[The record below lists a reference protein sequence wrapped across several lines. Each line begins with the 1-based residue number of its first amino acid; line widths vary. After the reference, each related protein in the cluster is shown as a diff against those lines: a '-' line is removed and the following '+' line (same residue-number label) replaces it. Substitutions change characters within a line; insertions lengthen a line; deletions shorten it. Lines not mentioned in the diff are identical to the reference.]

1 MAQSTYVDP
10 LRTFRNLLAGDKPV
24 SAPLVLNPLMALM
37 AEQAGFPALYL
48 GGGSTGYLKAVTEAN
63 LSLTEM
69 CAAAV
74 DVRTVCDLPLILDG
88 ACGWGDP
95 MHMHRTIGMTEAA
108 GFAAIEIEDQIL
120 PKRAHH
126 HIGIEHLI
134 PTELMVAKIKE
145 AMAARRNPD
154 FVIIARTNAAR
165 NPKLGLD
172 EALRRGEAFRKAG
185 ADMILAN
192 ARTPDQI
199 KTIGEKLGGPLC
211 LLAAGD
217 VVAES
222 GMTRAEL
229 HKLGYRLLVDAS
241 TPFMAAHKVWREAY
255 AAMAKGESV
264 PSLGRGGAKA
274 EQEML
279 HKTIGLDDMLEIERR
294 TVEKGH

>member
-1 MAQSTYVDP
+1 MTQAM
-10 LRTFRNLLAGDKPV
+10 RTFRNLLAGPAPV
-24 SAPLVLNPLMALM
+24 VAPLVLNPLMALL
-37 AEQAGFPALYL
+37 AKDAGFQALYL

-69 CAAAV
+69 AAAAL
-74 DVRTVCDLPLILDG
+74 DIRTVCDLPLILDG

-95 MHMHRTIGMTEAA
+95 MHMDRTIGMSEAA

-134 PTELMVAKIKE
+134 PTELMVAKIKQSL
-145 AMAARRNPD
+145 AARRNSD
-154 FVIIARTNAAR
+154 FVVIARTNAAR

-192 ARTPDQI
+192 AGRPDQI
-199 KTIGEKLGGPLC
+199 RVIGEKLGGPLC

-222 GMTRAEL
+222 GMTPAEL
-229 HKLGYRLLVDAS
+229 HTIGYHLLVDAL
-241 TPFMAAHKVWREAY
+241 TPLMAAHKAWRECY
-255 AAMAKGESV
+255 AAMAKGQ
-264 PSLGRGGAKA
+264 PAPNLGSGGAKA
-274 EQEML
+274 EQQLL
-279 HKTIGLDDMLEIERR
+279 HETINLEHMLEVERR